1 MLCNQ
6 PHVDIR
12 LAADWMH
19 LKLSPAG
26 LPTPLPKRPRFIS
39 YYQANVGG
47 RFNGVEKLGSPK
59 CRTSLMASTSSWTST
74 EPTQKGRSAVDG
86 MSSSSTPAS
95 WGF

>member
-6 PHVDIR
+6 PHVDFR

-39 YYQANVGG
+39 YYQAVLVVDSTVLRNLARQNVGP
-47 RFNGVEKLGSPK
+47 L
-59 CRTSLMASTSSWTST
+59 
-74 EPTQKGRSAVDG
+74 
-86 MSSSSTPAS
+86 
-95 WGF
+95 